1 MEFFVTLLHPKER
14 RPRMLVYNAM
24 RKGDGVYEYRGYTI
38 VRVTRY
44 RWDIMDKYN
53 KLVARASTMQWA
65 KDEVDNRIQFMNN
78 INTRRYG
85 QE

>member
-1 MEFFVTLLHPKER
+1 
-14 RPRMLVYNAM
+14 MLVYNA
-24 RKGDGVYEYRGYTI
+24 RRNGDGVYEYRGYTI

-53 KLVARASTMQWA
+53 NLMARASTMQWA
-65 KDEVDNRIQFMNN
+65 KDEVDNIIQFMNDIYN
-78 INTRRYG
+78 RRHG